1 MKTLYKP
8 DAYYVCETKDSKTLD
23 FNKLCNRVLV
33 RDPYNLVYFYNVLPE
48 ANAKNFTLGVVSL
61 DNVSCIRRELP
72 ENLSYYTS
80 ETTDG
85 VTMTGFIGK
94 LSDMPKQ
101 GGAHHEG
108 QTS

>member
-8 DAYYVCETKDSKTLD
+8 DAYYVCETKDGKTLD
-23 FNKLCNRVLV
+23 FEKLCNRVLV

-72 ENLSYYTS
+72 DNLSYYMS
-80 ETTDG
+80 EKPDG
-85 VTMTGFIGK
+85 VVLVDKPFSGDLTECVAK
-94 LSDMPKQ
+94 PNDSCY
-101 GGAHHEG
+101 
-108 QTS
+108 